1 MIIETKKSII
11 NCGNITQIIKQGD
24 SNLVFSAIGRTFTIF
39 YKDAVSRDDAF
50 NAIIGEWGHTAVY
63 IDISGYEV

>member
-39 YKDAVSRDDAF
+39 YKDAVNRDKAF
-50 NAIIGEWGHTAVY
+50 KAIISEWGHTAVY
-63 IDISGYEV
+63 VDVSANEV